1 MINSP
6 VFRFLIAAGI
16 GFLLLMLL
24 GFVFIN
30 LADPTRETVN
40 TAPPQEEVRQP
51 RAPEPA
57 TSTAP
62 GAQRNTAPPPIFA
75 NDVEEPETGTTP

>member
-1 MINSP
+1 MNNSLAYK
-6 VFRFLIAAGI
+6 FLAAAVI
-16 GFLLLMLL
+16 GLLLLVLL
-24 GFVFIN
+24 GLVFIG
-30 LADPTRETVN
+30 LTDRTRETVS

-75 NDVEEPETGTTP
+75 TDVADPETGNRP